1 MRTHSRRRRASASVF
16 GMLLIILMTC
26 VMGYVFYGFV
36 ADKIN
41 FAKNIYSSQMS
52 SLLLQSFSINATQ
65 ITAWL
70 ENTGTALIEI
80 TGAYV
85 NGAISTLVNIADIAP
100 GSVEP
105 ASMLGT
111 FTQGCTYT
119 VKFLSALDTVI
130 SFKIKY

>member
-1 MRTHSRRRRASASVF
+1 
-16 GMLLIILMTC
+16 
-26 VMGYVFYGFV
+26 MGYVFYGFV